1 MSKTL
6 TIRQNGDEFSATFP
20 PDVAD
25 ALQLGDGDKLYLVP
39 TEKGFLLTAEDP
51 RADDAAY
58 QAAMRSF
65 ARVRERYR
73 NTLRELAK

>member
-6 TIRQNGDEFSATFP
+6 TVRREGEGFAATFP
-20 PDVAD
+20 PEVAD

-39 TEKGFLLTAEDP
+39 TENGFLLTAEDP
-51 RADDAAY
+51 RSDDVAY

>member
-1 MSKTL
+1 MNKTM
-6 TIRQNGDEFSATFP
+6 TVRQDGDTFSATFP
-20 PDVAD
+20 PDVAN
-25 ALQLGDGDKLYLVP
+25 ALRLGDGDKLYLVP

-51 RADDAAY
+51 RADDEAY

>member
-1 MSKTL
+1 
-6 TIRQNGDEFSATFP
+6 
-20 PDVAD
+20 
-25 ALQLGDGDKLYLVP
+25 LVP
-39 TEKGFLLTAEDP
+39 TDKGFLLTAEDP
-51 RADDAAY
+51 RADDDAY

>member
-1 MSKTL
+1 MSQTL
-6 TIRQNGDEFSATFP
+6 TIRQEGDTFSTTIP
-20 PDVAD
+20 RDVAD

-39 TEKGFLLTAEDP
+39 TDKGFLLTAEDP

-65 ARVRERYR
+65 ARVREKYR